1 MPKERTGYIGKDKQG
16 KWFAR
21 VTLTGTN
28 GKRRNI
34 ARRAASKPEARQIL
48 KAMVRQIEGDGEK
61 VIDTA
66 RLTFNDLAD
75 FYAAKYLK
83 AAEYRHERKVSGLR
97 ALDTAE
103 RALAL
108 FREHFGVTRLA
119 NISYGDIYNFRAK
132 RLDTDT
138 QYKRPRS
145 IASIN
150 RELVVLRRILNIAV
164 RENWISRNPFNCG
177 DSLISSADEN
187 KRERIL
193 SRDEEAR
200 LFAAIDA
207 EPKREHLQGILLL
220 ALDCALRR
228 GEIFTLKWSDI
239 SLDSKTVTVRAFNCK
254 TARSRTVAMTERVYN
269 DLNTRWEQS
278 RKEINSLVFG
288 VRVTVS
294 TSFAKACRAAG
305 VNDFH
310 LHDCR
315 HTAITRMIRAGIPPV
330 EVMRVSGHQTLS
342 CLYRYA
348 NLSDDSV
355 FRVATALDTSYAAN
369 QTTHAQG
376 ILDLPPAQLS
386 VVQMGGIQ

>member
-28 GKRRNI
+28 GKRRNV
-34 ARRAASKPEARQIL
+34 ARRAASKPEARRIL
-48 KAMVRQIEGDGEK
+48 KEMVRQIEGDGEK
-61 VIDTA
+61 VIETA

-75 FYAAKYLK
+75 FYAGKYLK

-97 ALDTAE
+97 ALDRAK

-108 FREHFGVTRLA
+108 FREHFGAKRLA
-119 NISYGDIYNFRAK
+119 NISYSDIHNFRAK

-145 IASIN
+145 IASVN

-164 RENWISRNPFNCG
+164 RENWIARNPFNCG
-177 DSLISSADEN
+177 DSLISAADEN

-200 LFAAIDA
+200 LFTAVEA
-207 EPKREHLQGILLL
+207 EPQREHLQGILLL

-269 DLNTRWEQS
+269 DLKARWERS
-278 RKEINSLVFG
+278 RKEIDSLVFG
-288 VRVTVS
+288 VRVTVR
-294 TSFAKACRAAG
+294 TSFAKACRAAAIS
-305 VNDFH
+305 DFH

-355 FRVATALDTSYAAN
+355 FRVATALDTSYAA
-369 QTTHAQG
+369 QTTHAQANMC
-376 ILDLPPAQLS
+376 DLQQAQLS
-386 VVQMGGIQ
+386 VVQMGGIR

>member
-1 MPKERTGYIGKDKQG
+1 MPKERTGYVGKDKQG

-21 VTLTGTN
+21 LTLTGTN

-34 ARRAASKPEARQIL
+34 ARRAASKPEAKQIL
-48 KAMVRQIEGDGEK
+48 KALVRQIEGNGEK

-66 RLTFNDLAD
+66 KLTFNDLAD

-83 AAEYRHERKVSGLR
+83 TAEYRHERKVSGLR
-97 ALDTAE
+97 ALDRAE
-103 RALAL
+103 RALTL
-108 FREHFGVTRLA
+108 FREYFGATRLA
-119 NISYGDIYNFRAK
+119 NIGYGDIYNFRAK

-145 IASIN
+145 IASVN

-164 RENWISRNPFNCG
+164 RESWIARNPFNCG
-177 DSLISSADEN
+177 DPLISAADEN
-187 KRERIL
+187 KRERVL
-193 SRDEEAR
+193 NRDEEAR
-200 LFAAIDA
+200 LFAAIET
-207 EPKREHLQGILLL
+207 EPKRKHLQGILLL

-228 GEIFTLKWSDI
+228 GEILTLRWSDI
-239 SLDSKTVTVRAFNCK
+239 DLNNRTLTVRAFNCK
-254 TARSRTVAMTERVYN
+254 TARSRTVAMTERVN
-269 DLNTRWEQS
+269 ADLAARWEQS
-278 RKEINSLVFG
+278 RKELNSLVFG
-288 VRVTVS
+288 VKVTVR

-330 EVMRVSGHQTLS
+330 EVMRVSGHTTLS

-355 FRVATALDTSYAAN
+355 FRVATALDASYSAN
-369 QTTHAQG
+369 QTTQAHSVQG
-376 ILDLPPAQLS
+376 GAR
-386 VVQMGGIQ
+386 

>member
-1 MPKERTGYIGKDKQG
+1 MAKDTTGYVGKDKRG

-34 ARRAASKPEARQIL
+34 ARRAASKPEAKQIL
-48 KAMVRQIEGDGEK
+48 KAILRQIEGDGER
-61 VIDTA
+61 VIDAA

-75 FYAAKYLK
+75 FYAMKYLT

-97 ALDTAE
+97 ALDRAE

-108 FREHFGVTRLA
+108 FRDYFGNKRVA

-132 RLDTDT
+132 RLSTDT

-145 IASIN
+145 IASVN
-150 RELVVLRRILNIAV
+150 RELVVLRRILNIGV
-164 RENWISRNPFNCG
+164 REGYLSKSPFNLG
-177 DSLISSADEN
+177 DTLICAADEN

-200 LFAAIDA
+200 LLAAVDA
-207 EPKREHLQGILLL
+207 EPRREHLSGILKI

-228 GEIFTLKWSDI
+228 GEILTLRWSDVDFGRGTI
-239 SLDSKTVTVRAFNCK
+239 TVRAFNCK
-254 TARSRTVAMTERVYN
+254 TARSRTVGMTQRVLK
-269 DLNTRWEQS
+269 DLSSRWEAS
-278 RKEINSLVFG
+278 RHELESLVFG
-288 VRVTVS
+288 VNVTVR
-294 TSFAKACRAAG
+294 TSFAKACKIAD
-305 VNDFH
+305 VKDFH

-315 HTAITRMIRAGIPPV
+315 HTAITRMISAGLPPV
-330 EVMRVSGHQTLS
+330 EVMRVSGHATLS

-348 NLSDDSV
+348 NLDCDSI
-355 FRVATALDTSYAAN
+355 FRAAAALDVYHDMSST
-369 QTTHAQG
+369 
-376 ILDLPPAQLS
+376 
-386 VVQMGGIQ
+386 

>member
-1 MPKERTGYIGKDKQG
+1 MAKETTGYIGKDKNG

-21 VTLTGTN
+21 VTLTRST

-34 ARRAASKPEARQIL
+34 ARRAASKPEARQVL
-48 KAMVRQIEGDGEK
+48 KAILRQIEDDGER

-75 FYAAKYLK
+75 FYAGKYLK

-97 ALDTAE
+97 ALDRAE
-103 RALAL
+103 RALIL
-108 FREHFGVTRLA
+108 FREYFGAKRLA

-132 RLDTDT
+132 RLGTDT

-145 IASIN
+145 IASVN

-164 RENWISRNPFNCG
+164 RETWITRNPFNCG

-193 SRDEEAR
+193 SREEESR
-200 LFAAIDA
+200 LLAAIKA
-207 EPKREHLQGILLL
+207 VPKREHLAGIVKL

-228 GEIFTLKWSDI
+228 GEIITLKWSDI
-239 SLDSKTVTVRAFNCK
+239 DLDSRTVTVRAFNCK
-254 TARSRTVAMTERVYN
+254 TARSRTVAMTNRVYE
-269 DLNTRWEQS
+269 DLDTRWNAS
-278 RKEINSLVFG
+278 RRDPDALVFG
-288 VRVTVS
+288 IRVTVR
-294 TSFAKACRAAG
+294 TSFAKACKAANVEG
-305 VNDFH
+305 FH

-330 EVMRVSGHQTLS
+330 EVMRISGHSTLS

-348 NLSDDSV
+348 NLDCDSL
-355 FRVATALDTSYAAN
+355 FRAATVLDAYHAETVALESASSSPLVN
-369 QTTHAQG
+369 
-376 ILDLPPAQLS
+376 
-386 VVQMGGIQ
+386 